1 MRFNKKLIIFLKT
14 PFKRLTTGFV
24 FAIMKAQSEVDM
36 RFYTLAERKPIGE
49 QEILIKCHY
58 GLKKHSYYFGIWG
71 CDEYS
76 NYKRAVFIPAL
87 SDDTGAEYIYE
98 EDIIGWMP
106 IEDLDEIKVGE

>member
-1 MRFNKKLIIFLKT
+1 MMNKRTDDRFRYAYKFRIYPNK
-14 PFKRLTTGFV
+14 
-24 FAIMKAQSEVDM
+24 
-36 RFYTLAERKPIGE
+36 E

-76 NYKRAVFIPAL
+76 NYKPAVFIPAL
-87 SDDTGAEYIYE
+87 SDDTGIEYIYE